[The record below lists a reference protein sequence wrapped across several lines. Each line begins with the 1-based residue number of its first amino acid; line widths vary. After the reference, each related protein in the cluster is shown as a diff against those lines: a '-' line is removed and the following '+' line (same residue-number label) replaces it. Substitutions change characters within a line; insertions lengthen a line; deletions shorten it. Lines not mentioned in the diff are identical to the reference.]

1 MCNSPMSTETS
12 GHSFDTNQN
21 ETMEKSTLEWNEQLE
36 KEIFSGKCM
45 SVLCSDGIVTRSN
58 CSLREF
64 CAKAQALKTWLISSR
79 GAAFCCLCLTAECP
93 LQH

>member
-1 MCNSPMSTETS
+1 MCSSPMSTETS

-45 SVLCSDGIVTRSN
+45 SLFWYYFIVLLPEVTVV
-58 CSLREF
+58 
-64 CAKAQALKTWLISSR
+64 
-79 GAAFCCLCLTAECP
+79 
-93 LQH
+93 